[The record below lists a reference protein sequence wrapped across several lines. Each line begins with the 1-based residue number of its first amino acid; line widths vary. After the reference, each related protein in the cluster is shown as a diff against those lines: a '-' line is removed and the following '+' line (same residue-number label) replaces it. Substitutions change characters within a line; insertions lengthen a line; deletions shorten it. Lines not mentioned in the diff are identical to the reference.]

1 MKLSTFVCKPCKLG
15 VTHIKI
21 LYGIFSIKIRRYE
34 VDLFIAS
41 VRKLNCSASTFE
53 FPLFNARDIPSSKEA
68 NIVL

>member
-1 MKLSTFVCKPCKLG
+1 M
-15 VTHIKI
+15 I
-21 LYGIFSIKIRRYE
+21 

-68 NIVL
+68 KSCCNSFPCPTQ

>member
-1 MKLSTFVCKPCKLG
+1 M
-15 VTHIKI
+15 I
-21 LYGIFSIKIRRYE
+21 